1 MTPMTPPRTPDDTA
15 AYLRSL
21 DHETL
26 VRITTRCM
34 SCPPDPRPDDQ
45 FCARELTLERDPR

>member
-1 MTPMTPPRTPDDTA
+1 MTPPRTPDDTA

-26 VRITTRCM
+26 VRITTRCV